1 MIRTG
6 CEMLSVE
13 AVFELGAA
21 PSATLLALLDEQG
34 LADEQGTVIVR
45 REVSRT
51 RRSIC
56 RINGHVVTL
65 AALAQVG
72 QHLVD
77 IHGQGEH
84 LSLMDVRQHVA
95 MLDAHGGLDPLRE
108 RFGALAR
115 QLGEV
120 RRGLAALRRDEREL
134 ARRIDLLRYQ
144 IDEIDGARLSEG
156 EEEEL
161 RAELRLLGN
170 AERRME
176 LAVEAYARLS
186 QGEARAALDQL
197 GRAAQALGELA
208 QLDPAMAES
217 AQQAESALYQLEDLA
232 HALRAYRDEIEF
244 DPKRLA
250 EAEERL
256 QLLGSLKR
264 KYGATLADVL
274 AYRHSA
280 QAELD
285 GIEHSGERLAELE
298 ARQEALLAEMA
309 AVGAELSSAPARG
322 GRAAG

>member
-1 MIRTG
+1 M
-6 CEMLSVE
+6 
-13 AVFELGAA
+13 
-21 PSATLLALLDEQG
+21 
-34 LADEQGTVIVR
+34 
-45 REVSRT
+45 
-51 RRSIC
+51 
-56 RINGHVVTL
+56 
-65 AALAQVG
+65 
-72 QHLVD
+72 
-77 IHGQGEH
+77 
-84 LSLMDVRQHVA
+84 
-95 MLDAHGGLDPLRE
+95 RE

-217 AQQAESALYQLEDLA
+217 AQQAESALYQLRTWRSA
-232 HALRAYRDEIEF
+232 A
-244 DPKRLA
+244 RL
-250 EAEERL
+250 
-256 QLLGSLKR
+256 S
-264 KYGATLADVL
+264 
-274 AYRHSA
+274 
-280 QAELD
+280 
-285 GIEHSGERLAELE
+285 
-298 ARQEALLAEMA
+298 
-309 AVGAELSSAPARG
+309 
-322 GRAAG
+322 